1 MNITMKHLENVA
13 CEAKAEGFQLIIE
26 VMTPGLTVPEVIIN
40 RTENIDG
47 KMEYYRNAYTE
58 DLKLKNN
65 ENVYIT
71 KAYAGLILTN

>member
-1 MNITMKHLENVA
+1 MNITMTHLENVA
-13 CEAKAEGFQLIIE
+13 CEAKAEGFQLIVE

-40 RTENIDG
+40 RTENIDA

-71 KAYAGLILTN
+71 KAYAGLILTD